1 MLDLDLSPVGV
12 SSSIVNVSKVQG
24 VSNHHDSPA
33 PRATGFRMA
42 QPTEP
47 HGLLRVRGHG
57 QWAALDGVGPIGDGP
72 DSEASSMCG
81 SRGGS
86 ILGNELCGVGSDR
99 DCVATRGRFGLTQR

>member
-1 MLDLDLSPVGV
+1 
-12 SSSIVNVSKVQG
+12 
-24 VSNHHDSPA
+24 
-33 PRATGFRMA
+33 MA

-57 QWAALDGVGPIGDGP
+57 QWAALDGVGLIGDGA

-86 ILGNELCGVGSDR
+86 ILGNGLCGDWSDS
-99 DCVATRGRFGLTQR
+99 DCAATRRRFGLTQR